1 MNQSKLIFAGVLTGL
16 TLAAC
21 APKGESTQVVSGDSI
36 IGGTAV
42 QKTDKILESIV
53 AVYDSVGGQLCTGSL
68 LENNIVL
75 TAAHCLS
82 PQMYIFFDTALG
94 RESVRYAVDRVA
106 VSSYWEERAGETFN
120 TGDIAL
126 IHFKGEVPAGYK
138 PATFLKDK
146 SKLRRGT
153 EVVLAGFGMTDGKDQ
168 KTAGTLHMTKV
179 KIADPRY
186 SMSEITVDQRHGTG
200 ACHGDSGGPA
210 YLEVDGEYYLWGVTS
225 RGVMD
230 KENNCSQF
238 AAYTSALFYRGWM
251 ERMTPQILESLTNL
265 ELVSLP
271 ATQEAQ

>member
-53 AVYDSVGGQLCTGSL
+53 AVYDVTSGQLCTGSL
-68 LENNIVL
+68 LEDNIVL
-75 TAAHCLS
+75 TAAHCLGA
-82 PQMYIFFDTALG
+82 QMYVFFDTAMG
-94 RESVRYAVDRVA
+94 RESVRRMVDRIA
-106 VSSYWEERAGETFN
+106 VSSYWEERAGKTFN

-126 IHFKGEVPAGYK
+126 IHFDGEVPAGYK

-146 SKLRRGT
+146 SKLRRGA

-179 KIADPRY
+179 KIADARY
-186 SMSEITVDQRHGTG
+186 SMSEITVDQRQGTG

-210 YLEVDGEYYLWGVTS
+210 YVEIDGEYYLWGVTS

-230 KENNCSQF
+230 TANDCSQF
-238 AAYTSALFYRGWM
+238 AAYTNALFYRGWM
-251 ERMTPQILESLTNL
+251 DRITPKILESLTNL
-265 ELVSLP
+265 DLVSRP
-271 ATQEAQ
+271 ATHEAQ